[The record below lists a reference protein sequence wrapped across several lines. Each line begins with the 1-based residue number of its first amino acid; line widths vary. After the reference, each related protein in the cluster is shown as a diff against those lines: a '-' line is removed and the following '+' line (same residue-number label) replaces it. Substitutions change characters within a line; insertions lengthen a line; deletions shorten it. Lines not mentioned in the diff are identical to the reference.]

1 MFYEQLLCT
10 QIPKV
15 QKDSQVDS
23 LFVPLGSSHIKA
35 AHRTYIKLT
44 PGEGGIIFGKDIWK
58 CNFLINL
65 VRNKQEES
73 KDYQCKQ

>member
-1 MFYEQLLCT
+1 
-10 QIPKV
+10 
-15 QKDSQVDS
+15 
-23 LFVPLGSSHIKA
+23 VPLGSSHIKA